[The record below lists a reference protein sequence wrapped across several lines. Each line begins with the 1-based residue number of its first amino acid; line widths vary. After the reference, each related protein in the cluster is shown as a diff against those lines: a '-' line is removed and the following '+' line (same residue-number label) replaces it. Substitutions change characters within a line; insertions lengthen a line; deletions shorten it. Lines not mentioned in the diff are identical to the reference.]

1 MGVCLAEPQADG
13 VFKIRKGNN
22 GEKLI
27 QIWFNCHGT
36 YLRES
41 TTDNEIVTFT
51 KTFDENKDGF
61 VVRLGMHLSK
71 IINMPP
77 DTYGW
82 YRRFTE
88 DNGERIILKRV

>member
-1 MGVCLAEPQADG
+1 MGACLAEPQADG

-27 QIWFNCHGT
+27 IIWHKCYGK
-36 YLRES
+36 YLREC
-41 TTDNEIVTFT
+41 TTDNETVTFT
-51 KTFDENKDGF
+51 KTADDNDDGWP
-61 VVRLGMHLSK
+61 VRGGPHSSK